1 MKLTRN
7 ILVGASLLWLVPAV
21 PGNSETLYEALAEAY
36 RNNPT
41 LRAERAALRATD
53 EQVPQALSGWRPTI
67 RATGSY
73 GKESADR
80 SDFRSRVL
88 TTIQRG
94 ITVDQPLYRG
104 GRTVAGTRRS
114 ESQVLAGRERLRSTE
129 QLVLLSAVTA
139 YMDVVRDQFV
149 VELTRNNEKVLAKQ
163 LEATEARFEVG
174 ELTRTDVAQSKARL
188 SRASSDRIRAEGDL
202 IDGRA
207 EYRRV
212 IGSTPSNL
220 EDPPALSNIP
230 ETEEEAA
237 AIAGAENPDFLGA
250 QLSEA
255 AANHAVEEETGVLL
269 PTLSLNGELS
279 RIDDPVFLIDRT
291 DSARITARL
300 SVPLYQAGT
309 AWSRVR
315 EARAIRSQRKIQVEE
330 SRRSVSKAV
339 TSAWEALQ
347 TSRARID
354 ANMVQVS
361 ANTIALDGVRE
372 EANLGSRTILDVL
385 DAEQE
390 LLDSRVALVL
400 ALRDEYVAA
409 FQLKLAIGRLS
420 AERLGVSVEL
430 YDPTEHYD
438 AVRDKWFGFG
448 NTND

>member
-1 MKLTRN
+1 MKHFRN
-7 ILVGASLLWLVPAV
+7 SIVAALLLWLVPAA
-21 PGNSETLYEALAEAY
+21 PGNSESLFEAFAEAY

-67 RATGSY
+67 QATGSY
-73 GKESADR
+73 GKESSDR

-94 ITVDQPLYRG
+94 VTIDQPLYRG
-104 GRTVAGTRRS
+104 GRTVAGTRRA
-114 ESQVLAGRERLRSTE
+114 ESVVLARRELLRSTE
-129 QLVLLSAVTA
+129 QLVLLQAVTA

-149 VELTRNNEKVLAKQ
+149 VELTRNNEKVLTKQ
-163 LEATEARFEVG
+163 LEATVARMDVG

-188 SRASSDRIRAEGDL
+188 AGASSDRIRAEGDL
-202 IDGRA
+202 IDDRA
-207 EYRRV
+207 EYQRV
-212 IGSTPSNL
+212 IGSTPAKL
-220 EDPPALSNIP
+220 EDPPALSDIP
-230 ETEEEAA
+230 ETEEEAV
-237 AIAGAENPDFLGA
+237 AIAVAENPDLLGA

-255 AANHAVEEETGVLL
+255 AADHAVDEETGVLL

-279 RIDDPVFLIDRT
+279 RIEDPVFLIDRT

-300 SVPLYQAGT
+300 SVPLYQAG
-309 AWSRVR
+309 AVWSRVR

-330 SRRSVSKAV
+330 TRRSVRKAV

-347 TSRARID
+347 TARSRIE
-354 ANMVQVS
+354 ANTVQVN
-361 ANTIALDGVRE
+361 ANTIALEGVRE

-390 LLDSRVALVL
+390 LLDSRVALVGS
-400 ALRDEYVAA
+400 LRDEYVAA
-409 FQLKLAIGRLS
+409 YQVKLAIGRLS
-420 AERLGVSVEL
+420 AERLGVSVEP

-438 AVRDKWFGFG
+438 AVRNKWFGFG
-448 NTND
+448 DD